1 MVLDYVWL
9 CVAVNT
15 TTLYR
20 VAVGGA
26 TFFSLFASMLSRCA
40 PREHRAFALGL
51 AESTHGVAGV
61 IGPVASGW
69 LFENISSSAP
79 AIAAG
84 LLCMLAAPVAMA
96 LPLSVIAASD
106 LSDRTSTD
114 RLKPK
119 QQ

>member
-1 MVLDYVWL
+1 
-9 CVAVNT
+9 
-15 TTLYR
+15 
-20 VAVGGA
+20 
-26 TFFSLFASMLSRCA
+26 MLSRCA

-51 AESTHGVAGV
+51 AESTHGIAGV

-69 LFENISSSAP
+69 LFENVSSSAP

-84 LLCMLAAPVAMA
+84 VLCMLAAPVAMA

-106 LSDRTSTD
+106 LNDCTGTGGCK
-114 RLKPK
+114 LK

>member
-1 MVLDYVWL
+1 ME
-9 CVAVNT
+9 C
-15 TTLYR
+15 R

-40 PREHRAFALGL
+40 PQEHRAFALGL
-51 AESTHGVAGV
+51 AESCHGIAGV
-61 IGPVASGW
+61 FGPAASGW

-79 AIAAG
+79 AVAAG

-96 LPLSVIAASD
+96 LPLRVTAVPELKAG
-106 LSDRTSTD
+106 TD
-114 RLKPK
+114 GCKPK